1 MKTKASSALSRSL
14 ASTAAVEDPVQAT
27 ASPASASTWRS
38 RRSFLAD
45 IGKGTL
51 MATIGPALAGEL
63 DLAPAALSRKAEGPE
78 PGSLTF
84 GAMEPLVA
92 FMQETPLTD
101 LQPTMAAK
109 LKSGTALRDLLAA
122 GALANAR
129 SFGGEDYIG
138 FHTLMALSPALRMA
152 DLMPSGQAAL
162 PVFKVLHRNT
172 GRIQDHGGRKAEVLT
187 GSLCPGSSSAA
198 AGTTSAGNP
207 ADATR
212 LHDAVRAKDTSA
224 AENLLAAMIA
234 QDSTA
239 AFNGLLEVV
248 QDDTEVHRTVLP
260 YRAWDLLNVVGQ
272 THATTL
278 LRQSLRYC
286 LNAEKYRRPDWD
298 EHGKILTAL
307 LDEHHLLGK
316 NPGSRP
322 AEDAWVDQLSR
333 TVFNGSPAQAA
344 GAVAAALAE
353 GFDPAAIGE
362 SLALAANQIVLRDP
376 GRPAAWES
384 PGKPAGSVHGDSIG
398 VHASDS
404 VNAWRNLSRVSQ
416 GRNVHAC
423 LILGAWQ
430 VARDRAGRP
439 ELLSVSPLPVE
450 YHLREYASLT
460 DSAALLAKLDAAIR
474 DNLQGHAAAA
484 VARMAALNLPEEPVF
499 QQLLKYAV
507 SEDGSL
513 HAEKYFFT
521 ARDDFQ
527 TTRPAFRWRHL
538 TSLARVTA
546 SEYGRPAP
554 GQDQARAL
562 FS

>member
-1 MKTKASSALSRSL
+1 MRWHT
-14 ASTAAVEDPVQAT
+14 
-27 ASPASASTWRS
+27 
-38 RRSFLAD
+38 RRTFLAD

-63 DLAPAALSRKAEGPE
+63 DLAPAALAGKADGPE

-84 GAMEPLVA
+84 GSMEPLVA
-92 FMQETPLTD
+92 FMQETPLAD
-101 LQPTMAAK
+101 LQPAMAAK

-138 FHTLMALSPALRMA
+138 FHTLMALCPALGMSG
-152 DLMPSGQAAL
+152 LMPSGQAAL

-172 GRIQDHGGRKAEVLT
+172 GRIQDHGGRSKEVLT
-187 GSLCPGSSSAA
+187 CDLHASGTGDAA
-198 AGTTSAGNP
+198 ADKTPSDGKPP
-207 ADATR
+207 AA
-212 LHDAVRAKDTSA
+212 A
-224 AENLLAAMIA
+224 AEAARQLHEAVKARDTAEAERLLAAMTG
-234 QDSTA
+234 QDPAA
-239 AFNGLLEVV
+239 AFNALLEVV

-260 YRAWDLLNVVGQ
+260 YRAWDLLPVVGQ
-272 THATTL
+272 EHATTL
-278 LRQSLRYC
+278 FRQSLRYC
-286 LNAEKYRRPDWD
+286 LNAENYRRPDWD
-298 EHGKILTAL
+298 EHGKVLTAL

-316 NPGSRP
+316 TPGNRV
-322 AEDAWVDQLSR
+322 ADDTWVDQLSH
-333 TVFNGSPAQAA
+333 TIFGGSPAEAA

-362 SLALAANQIVLRDP
+362 SLSLAANQLVLRDP

-384 PGKPAGSVHGDSIG
+384 AGKPAGSVHGDSIG

-423 LILGAWQ
+423 LILAAWQ

-439 ELLSVSPLPVE
+439 ELLSASPLPVE

-460 DSAALLAKLDAAIR
+460 DSAQLLAKLDAAIR

-484 VARMAALNLPEEPVF
+484 VARMGALNLPEAPVL
-499 QQLLKYAV
+499 QCLLRYAV

-513 HAEKYFFT
+513 HAEKYFST
-521 ARDDFQ
+521 ARDDFRS
-527 TTRPAFRWRHL
+527 TRPAFRWCHL